1 MSLDAEER
9 ASIIAQ
15 MMKKKFGTLLDWQRE
30 VLVHDFGSNNL
41 DQVDRFEG
49 SLAEIIEFVQ
59 NAFEQMSDKALE
71 TAGAQLADP
80 RIIKE
85 SDWGSLLTKRI
96 AKAHRAVPSPIVY
109 GFGHPKYI
117 ANFAH
122 WARMPE
128 LSLHEVTSLSLGADP
143 RHIGEE
149 DWIELKNLQDDN
161 NTLWAAHRSFLEQ
174 RDIFRR
180 CFHFTGFG
188 YVAEPIRRIKH
199 WIDDLDINVHP
210 DFYKGL
216 EARTQPKLVKDA
228 EGERTDLQLLSKE
241 LKHQE
246 VETLLKLIAA
256 MAIKGYAFKAGA
268 KRNQATAD
276 IQSDLD
282 TLGISLDPK
291 TILKWVRAACDI
303 VPKDQP

>member
-15 MMKKKFGTLLDWQRE
+15 MMKNKFGTLLDWQRE

-59 NAFEQMSDKALE
+59 NAFEQLSDKAIE

-149 DWIELKNLQDDN
+149 DWIELKNLKDDN
-161 NTLWAAHRSFLEQ
+161 NILWAAHRSFFEQ
-174 RDIFRR
+174 RDIFMR

-188 YVAEPIRRIKH
+188 YAAEPIRRIKH
-199 WIDDLDINVHP
+199 WIDDLDICVHP
-210 DFYKGL
+210 EFYAGL
-216 EARTQPKLVKDA
+216 EARLRPKISKTP
-228 EGERTDLQLLSKE
+228 ERQVSAKPMTS
-241 LKHQE
+241 QE
-246 VETLLKLIAA
+246 RDTLLKLIAA
-256 MAIKGYAFKAGA
+256 MSCEQYGYDPRQERSTVPSKV
-268 KRNQATAD
+268 RE
-276 IQSDLD
+276 DLE
-282 TLGISLDPK
+282 LVGISMDDK
-291 TILKWVRAACDI
+291 TIRKWLKEASQLIAAEYWEFE
-303 VPKDQP
+303 